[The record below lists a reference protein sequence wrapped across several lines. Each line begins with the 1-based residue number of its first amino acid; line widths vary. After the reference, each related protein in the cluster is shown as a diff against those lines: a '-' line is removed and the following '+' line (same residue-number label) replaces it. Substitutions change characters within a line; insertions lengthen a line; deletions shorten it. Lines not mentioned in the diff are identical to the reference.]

1 MNEIRMSSEEWEE
14 KLNSLFIGS
23 NYVVIR
29 KYEPATPSNVS
40 VDIYEQKN
48 PSDKIIRIWPK
59 RTRVSA
65 VISPEVKAIVEK
77 QFPTIEWHRFKGGNR
92 WETLS
97 ETDEPIWNTCVSLKG
112 KFKDNVEV
120 VNSNSDKLEEKFT
133 MKRDFDKNTIL
144 FGPPGTGKTYCSAIY
159 AVAIC
164 DGKSLDDVKAMDYK
178 DVRNRYNELMNMEHR
193 IAFTT
198 FHQSYG
204 YEEFIE
210 GIKPVINQETDDTDS
225 DIQYTVESGVFK
237 RFCETAKR
245 ETIRTD
251 VFDVSDDA
259 VVWKV
264 TIRKG
269 VIQDCFDNNQ
279 IRIDFKFDS
288 KGAYRFINDMKP
300 GDLIVTTDGSRTL
313 INGVALV
320 TSEDAYEQDVDS
332 DKTTRDVQW
341 LAKGISENITSI
353 NNGKKLSRKTCSR
366 VPNASIGELI
376 DLAKKYN
383 TELENTDVTTND
395 KPYVFIID
403 EINRGNISK
412 IFGELI
418 TLIEDSKREGED
430 EATSA
435 ILPYSGDDFSV
446 PNNVYILGTMNTA
459 DRSIALMDTALRRRF
474 HFVEMM
480 PDIDVLNGITV
491 NGLNISK
498 MLAAI
503 NNRIEFL
510 YDREH
515 TIGHA
520 YFTELRDDPSIDK
533 LASIFEKS
541 LIPLLQEYFY
551 EDYQKIQLVLGD
563 NAKYDDNLKF
573 IKDIKIVAKDVF
585 AGNVEDVI
593 DLPDKKY
600 EINPMALLNIESY
613 KEIAPGQLD

>member
-1 MNEIRMSSEEWEE
+1 M
-14 KLNSLFIGS
+14 K
-23 NYVVIR
+23 
-29 KYEPATPSNVS
+29 K
-40 VDIYEQKN
+40 
-48 PSDKIIRIWPK
+48 
-59 RTRVSA
+59 
-65 VISPEVKAIVEK
+65 
-77 QFPTIEWHRFKGGNR
+77 
-92 WETLS
+92 TL
-97 ETDEPIWNTCVSLKG
+97 
-112 KFKDNVEV
+112 
-120 VNSNSDKLEEKFT
+120 
-133 MKRDFDKNTIL
+133 DKNMIL

-178 DVRNRYNELMNMEHR
+178 DVRNRYNELLNVEHR

-210 GIKPVINQETDDTDS
+210 GIKPVINQETDDEDS

-288 KGAYRFINDMKP
+288 NGAYRFINDMKP

-320 TSEDAYEQDVDS
+320 TSEDAYEQDVDT

-341 LAKGISENITSI
+341 LAKEISENITFI

-435 ILPYSGDDFSV
+435 ILPYSGDVFSV

-474 HFVEMM
+474 HFIEMM
-480 PDIDVLNGITV
+480 PDVDVLNGITV

-498 MLAAI
+498 MLAVI

-563 NAKYDDNLKF
+563 NAKNDDNLKF

-585 AGNVEDVI
+585 AGNVEDTI
-593 DLPDKKY
+593 DLPDKRY
-600 EINPMALLNIESY
+600 EVNQSALYNVESY
-613 KEIAPGQLD
+613 KMIAPGTLD